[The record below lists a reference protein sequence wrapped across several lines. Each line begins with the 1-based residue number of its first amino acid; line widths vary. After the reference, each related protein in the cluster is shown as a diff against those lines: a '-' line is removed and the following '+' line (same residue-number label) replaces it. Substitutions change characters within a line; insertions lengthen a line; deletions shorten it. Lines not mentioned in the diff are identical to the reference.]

1 MKNADGI
8 VPLNFGDIGIAQS
21 PAIIESLDP
30 IIASVIVL
38 LVAVLYAG
46 SVAYR
51 RSKTDSRWSV
61 SELDDE
67 EEDIVEL
74 LQENDGKI
82 NQKEISNEMEFSD
95 AKTSRLTSSLINK
108 NAVDKVREERQNYV
122 IINSEERSEDNT

>member
-8 VPLNFGDIGIAQS
+8 VLLNFGDIGIAQS

-67 EEDIVEL
+67 EEEIVEL

-82 NQKEISNEMEFSD
+82 NQKEISNKMEFSD

>member
-122 IINSEERSEDNT
+122 TINSEERSEDNT